1 MTEVESL
8 KVEIAEL
15 NKQLYSMY
23 NKVIE
28 TQKRVSSLES
38 LIFLQRQ
45 INDLES
51 KS

>member
-15 NKQLYSMY
+15 NKQLYNMY

>member
-1 MTEVESL
+1 VTEVESL
-8 KVEIAEL
+8 KIEIAEL
-15 NKQLYSMY
+15 NKQLYNMY
-23 NKVIE
+23 NKVLE

-38 LIFLQRQ
+38 LILLQRQ

>member
-8 KVEIAEL
+8 KIEIAEL
-15 NKQLYSMY
+15 NKQLYNMY

>member
-1 MTEVESL
+1 VTEVESL

-15 NKQLYSMY
+15 NKQLYNMY